1 METAT
6 NLSQL
11 EEFIHEVRR
20 QSIFKMFETPQ
31 ETTFLG
37 YKIGGKTK
45 GASFTNFHDQ
55 IIYQDEIID
64 IKTPTLAGNLG
75 ILKTRPIS
83 EWFYNNSFITFE
95 SIKNKVKR
103 ERKILEYLE
112 EKGFQSFKSRHH
124 INDKLQKPFDDVLIT
139 KYEQG
144 LVNSLEYIKTLS
156 KEEKQEYVTR
166 VARKLRE
173 LHDLG
178 VIWGDARL
186 GNTGLKQDE
195 LYLFDFELKPN
206 PKMSLE
212 DKETKD
218 LQGFILNT
226 VGVNSLFFQDSI
238 KAILEGYGDKEI
250 VNNLKDYACSQK
262 NSVLRKFA
270 YLEPIHQLDLQSE
283 KKVKEIIKMNLND
296 LH

>member
-1 METAT
+1 METAK

-11 EEFIHEVRR
+11 EEFIHETRKKAR
-20 QSIFKMFETPQ
+20 FKIFETPQ

-45 GASFTNFHDQ
+45 GTSFTNFHDQ

-64 IKTPTLAGNLG
+64 IKTTTIAGNLG

-83 EWFYNNSFITFE
+83 EWIYNNSFITFE

-112 EKGFQSFKSRHH
+112 EKGFQSFKSRQN
-124 INDKLQKPFDDVLIT
+124 INDELQKSFEDVLIT
-139 KYEQG
+139 KYEEN
-144 LVNSLEYIKTLS
+144 LENSLDYIKSLS

-178 VIWGDARL
+178 VLWGDARL

-218 LQGFILNT
+218 LQGLILNT
-226 VGVNSLFFQDSI
+226 AGVNSLFFQDSI
-238 KAILEGYGDKEI
+238 NAILEGYADKEI
-250 VNNLKDYACSQK
+250 IYNLQEYANRQE
-262 NSVLRKFA
+262 KFPFRTRG
-270 YLEPIHQLDLQSE
+270 YLEPVHQLDLQSE
-283 KKVKEIIKMNLND
+283 RKVKEIIKMNLND